1 MTVAMHLANN
11 KIIPPKE
18 WYHNP
23 NIRDNNHHTVAHY
36 LKTHNIPVPN
46 EWYDESMKDIP
57 KNPEFV

>member
-46 EWYDESMKDIP
+46 EWYDESMKNIP
-57 KNPEFV
+57 K